1 MPLSQ
6 VDPSLPIALRQ
17 FFPLQDFPSPLSTSA
32 GAPVVGY
39 TGPVPHRSIPP
50 PTYTYPD
57 PPGTPPALPAPPT
70 LGLDHHGR
78 PLTWTSCLSGP
89 NRDIWLDLSGAELV
103 KLVRTTGTLAPCY
116 KPSKKATYY
125 NQVPAEKWKGNTI
138 VRRVRGTGGGDR
150 ITVSYSVATPTAN
163 LPTVKCVLHATVS
176 EDSSFGVIDITDFY
190 LGSPMPSP
198 EFLKLYTQ
206 DYRPELLDELG
217 ITPYIQVD
225 HTGKSF
231 FYANNQLVAHL
242 AQHGYLQTSTP
253 SLFRHVSAQ
262 ISFCLVVDDF
272 GVKYKDVAD
281 FHRLVDCLALLY
293 HVKATPIATTF
304 LVLTLNHN
312 RINRTLTISMPNYIP
327 ALLQLHR
334 PLVVRFASSPSVYVP
349 PHYGSSAP
357 QMTPQDSSQPATPAQ
372 QKELREV
379 IGSLMYYARI
389 LDHTLL
395 PTVTYLAC
403 FQAAPTL
410 DTMAAMERLLGYCA
424 KHPNATQVIHP
435 SPMLLTVFSDA
446 SFLNRPNSGSTI
458 GGIHTLSDHS
468 PDKLNASVHAES
480 SGIPVV
486 VSSAGEAELA
496 SAFGN
501 AKIAH
506 DERTILRNLG
516 YPQPPTPIY
525 CDNECTIGLAHNAL
539 RKKQSKSMD
548 LRWDWLRDRVAQN
561 LFVLPYIRSLQNPA
575 DFFTKALPVHR
586 HRELAPL
593 FVHYPTPLPHPCSL
607 SLHYPHYTLALPTT
621 PSVLSQSYCPITSS
635 TPLFRPQCP
644 YDRHTRHDDLQH
656 RFLSQPC
663 SYPTSALARV
673 C

>member
-1 MPLSQ
+1 
-6 VDPSLPIALRQ
+6 
-17 FFPLQDFPSPLSTSA
+17 
-32 GAPVVGY
+32 
-39 TGPVPHRSIPP
+39 
-50 PTYTYPD
+50 
-57 PPGTPPALPAPPT
+57 
-70 LGLDHHGR
+70 
-78 PLTWTSCLSGP
+78 
-89 NRDIWLDLSGAELV
+89 
-103 KLVRTTGTLAPCY
+103 
-116 KPSKKATYY
+116 
-125 NQVPAEKWKGNTI
+125 
-138 VRRVRGTGGGDR
+138 
-150 ITVSYSVATPTAN
+150 
-163 LPTVKCVLHATVS
+163 
-176 EDSSFGVIDITDFY
+176 
-190 LGSPMPSP
+190 
-198 EFLKLYTQ
+198 
-206 DYRPELLDELG
+206 
-217 ITPYIQVD
+217 
-225 HTGKSF
+225 
-231 FYANNQLVAHL
+231 
-242 AQHGYLQTSTP
+242 
-253 SLFRHVSAQ
+253 
-262 ISFCLVVDDF
+262 
-272 GVKYKDVAD
+272 
-281 FHRLVDCLALLY
+281 
-293 HVKATPIATTF
+293 
-304 LVLTLNHN
+304 
-312 RINRTLTISMPNYIP
+312 MPNYIP

-334 PLVVRFASSPSVYVP
+334 PLGVRVASSPSVYVP

-357 QMTPQDSSQPATPAQ
+357 QMTPQDSSQPATLAQ

-410 DTMAAMERLLGYCA
+410 ETMAAMERLLGYCA

-468 PDKLNASVHAES
+468 PGNLNASVHAES
-480 SGIPVV
+480 SGIPVI

-561 LFVLPYIRSLQNPA
+561 MFVLPYIRSLQNPA

-593 FVHYPTPLPHPCSL
+593 FVHYPTPPPPPPCSL

-621 PSVLSQSYCPITSS
+621 PPVLSPSYCPITSS
-635 TPLFRPQCP
+635 THLFRPQCP
-644 YDRHTRHDDLQH
+644 YDRHTRHDEDLPH
-656 RFLSQPC
+656 RFLSQP
-663 SYPTSALARV
+663 
-673 C
+673 